1 MASKTANQAR
11 EAVGNVAERA
21 KDAASAAGQMAD
33 KGAASV
39 GSGMESLG
47 KSLHHNAPSGGML
60 GSAAHTAADALQKGG
75 RYVREE
81 GVSGMGEDLTETVR
95 NNPMASFLVAV
106 AAGFLLA
113 QVTRG

>member
-21 KDAASAAGQMAD
+21 KDAAGAAGQMAD
-33 KGAASV
+33 KAASGV

-47 KSLHHNAPSGGML
+47 KTLHKNAPSGGML
-60 GSAAHTAADALQKGG
+60 GSAAHTAADALQSGG

-81 GVSGMGEDLTETVR
+81 GLSGMGEDLTQTIR
-95 NNPMASFLVAV
+95 KNPMASFLVAV
-106 AAGFLLA
+106 TAGFLLA
-113 QVTRG
+113 QMTRG